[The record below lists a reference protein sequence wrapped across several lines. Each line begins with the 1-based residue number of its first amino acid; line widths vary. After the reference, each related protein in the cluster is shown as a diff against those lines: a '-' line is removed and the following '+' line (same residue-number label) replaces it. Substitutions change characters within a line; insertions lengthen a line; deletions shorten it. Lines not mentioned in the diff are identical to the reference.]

1 MARKESRGAH
11 SRIDCPKL
19 DEQVWGRQ
27 HNLITRDG
35 GQMKLQQVP
44 VDAIPDELN
53 ALLAEDK

>member
-11 SRIDCPKL
+11 SRIDYPKL

-35 GQMKLQQVP
+35 GQMKLQQIP
-44 VDAIPDELN
+44 VDTIPGELN
-53 ALLAEDK
+53 ELLADDK